1 MRVMHIVSGR
11 FYGGVETLLVT
22 LARCRTLSAA
32 MEPEFALCFDGR
44 LREELAETGAP
55 VHLLGEVRA
64 RHPVSVMRARRQ
76 LRDLL
81 TTRSVDVVVC
91 HLPWTEAVFGTVA
104 RRAGVPLVFWMHGP
118 ANGRGWLERWAALT
132 PPDAAI
138 CNSKYT
144 AKSLPM
150 IFPGIPFDVI
160 YLPVKPSEPAR
171 QSQDHQQDR
180 LQVRR
185 EFDTPPEATVVVQVS
200 RFERWKG
207 QLIHLAALAQLREV
221 PNEGPNWFAWF
232 VGGAQ
237 RADEVAYGAEV
248 KAAASALGIG
258 SRVRFVGERPEV
270 AKILA
275 ASDIFCQPNIEA
287 EPFGIAFI
295 EALQAGLPVVASAS
309 GGALEVIDSS
319 CGILVAAGKSE
330 AVAEAL
336 RKLIED
342 SDLRGRLGAAGPAR
356 ARQLTDPAAQMSRI
370 AASLSRSH
378 REGRLP
384 AGAARSAS
392 HD

>member
-1 MRVMHIVSGR
+1 MRVIHIVSGR
-11 FYGGVETLLVT
+11 LYGGVETLLVT

-44 LREELAETGAP
+44 LRDELAETGAR

-118 ANGRGWLERWAALT
+118 ASGRGWLERWTALT

-160 YLPVKPSEPAR
+160 YLPVRAAQMDREA
-171 QSQDHQQDR
+171 QDHLQVR
-180 LQVRR
+180 LQVRQ
-185 EFDTPPEATVVVQVS
+185 EFDTPPDALVIVQVS
-200 RFERWKG
+200 RMERWKG
-207 QLIHLAALAQLREV
+207 HLIHLAALEQLREV
-221 PNEGPNWFAWF
+221 PNWIAWF

-237 RADEVAYGAEV
+237 NSDEVAYGAEL
-248 KAAASALGIG
+248 KAAASSLGIG
-258 SRVRFVGERPEV
+258 SRVRLVGERPEV

-275 ASDIFCQPNIEA
+275 AADVFCQPNVEP

-295 EALQAGLPVVASAS
+295 EALQAGLPVLASAS
-309 GGALEVIDSS
+309 GGTLEIIDSS
-319 CGILVAAGKSE
+319 CGILVPGGSPE

-336 RKLIED
+336 RQLINNSE
-342 SDLRGRLGAAGPAR
+342 LRGRLGAAGPAR
-356 ARQLTDPAAQMSRI
+356 ARQLTDPTAQTSLL
-370 AASLSRSH
+370 AASLEAVLSR
-378 REGRLP
+378 
-384 AGAARSAS
+384 GAVASERRSVGIA
-392 HD
+392 

>member
-11 FYGGVETLLVT
+11 LYGGVETLLVT
-22 LARCRTLSAA
+22 LARCRALSTA

-44 LREELAETGAP
+44 LREELAKTGAP

-76 LRDLL
+76 LRELL
-81 TTRSVDVVVC
+81 NTRSIDVVAC
-91 HLPWTEAVFGTVA
+91 HLPWAEAVFGMVA

-150 IFPGIPFDVI
+150 LFPGIPFDVI
-160 YLPVKPSEPAR
+160 YLPVRAVEVNC
-171 QSQDHQQDR
+171 QSQDQIRLQDR
-180 LQVRR
+180 LQIRR
-185 EFDTPPEATVVVQVS
+185 EFDTPPDALVIVQVS
-200 RFERWKG
+200 RMERWKG
-207 QLIHLAALAQLREV
+207 HLVHLAALAQLREV
-221 PNEGPNWFAWF
+221 PNWIAWF

-237 RADEVAYGAEV
+237 NPDEVAYGAELRG
-248 KAAASALGIG
+248 AASELGIG
-258 SRVRFVGERPEV
+258 NRIRFVGERPEV

-275 ASDIFCQPNIEA
+275 AADVFCQPNVEP

-309 GGALEVIDSS
+309 GGALEIIDSS
-319 CGILVAAGKSE
+319 CGVLVPAGRPE
-330 AVAEAL
+330 AVADAL
-336 RKLIED
+336 RQLINNSE
-342 SDLRGRLGAAGPAR
+342 LRSRLGAAGPAR
-356 ARQLTDPAAQMSRI
+356 ARQLTDPTAQMSLL
-370 AASLSRSH
+370 AASLEAVSSR
-378 REGRLP
+378 RALAGGR
-384 AGAARSAS
+384 RSVGIA
-392 HD
+392 

>member
-11 FYGGVETLLVT
+11 LYGGVETLLVT

-44 LREELAETGAP
+44 LRDELAEIGAP

-104 RRAGVPLVFWMHGP
+104 RRAGVPLFFWMHVP
-118 ANGRGWLERWAALT
+118 ASGRGWLERWAALT

-160 YLPVKPSEPAR
+160 YLPVRAA
-171 QSQDHQQDR
+171 QVDWQAQDHLQVR
-180 LQVRR
+180 LQVRQ
-185 EFDTPPEATVVVQVS
+185 EFDTPPDARVIVQVS
-200 RFERWKG
+200 RMERWKG
-207 QLIHLAALAQLREV
+207 HLIHLAALEQLREV
-221 PNEGPNWFAWF
+221 PNWIAWF

-237 RADEVAYGAEV
+237 NPDEVAYGAEL
-248 KAAASALGIG
+248 KAAASSLRIG
-258 SRVRFVGERPEV
+258 SRVRLVGERPEV

-275 ASDIFCQPNIEA
+275 AADVFCQPNVEP

-295 EALQAGLPVVASAS
+295 EALQAGLPVLASAS
-309 GGALEVIDSS
+309 GGALEIIDSS
-319 CGILVAAGKSE
+319 CGMLVPAGSPE

-336 RKLIED
+336 RQLINNSE
-342 SDLRGRLGAAGPAR
+342 LRGRLGAAGPAR
-356 ARQLTDPAAQMSRI
+356 ARQLTDPTAQTSLL
-370 AASLSRSH
+370 AASLEAVSSRRALASE
-378 REGRLP
+378 R
-384 AGAARSAS
+384 RSIGIA
-392 HD
+392 

>member
-11 FYGGVETLLVT
+11 LYGGVETLLVT
-22 LARCRTLSAA
+22 LARCRALSTA

-76 LRDLL
+76 LRELL
-81 TTRSVDVVVC
+81 NTRSIDVVVC
-91 HLPWTEAVFGTVA
+91 HLPWAEAVFGTVA

-118 ANGRGWLERWAALT
+118 ANGRGWLDRWAALT

-144 AKSLPM
+144 AKSLPR

-160 YLPVKPSEPAR
+160 YLPVRAAEVDR
-171 QSQDHQQDR
+171 QSQEDRQVR
-180 LQVRR
+180 LQVRQ
-185 EFDTPPEATVVVQVS
+185 EFDTPPDALVIVQVS
-200 RFERWKG
+200 RMERWKG
-207 QLIHLAALAQLREV
+207 HLVHLAALAQLREV
-221 PNEGPNWFAWF
+221 PNWLAWF

-237 RADEVAYGAEV
+237 NPDEVAYGAEL
-248 KAAASALGIG
+248 KGAASELGIG
-258 SRVRFVGERPEV
+258 NRIRFVGERAEV

-275 ASDIFCQPNIEA
+275 ASDIFCQPNVEP

-295 EALQAGLPVVASAS
+295 EALQAGLPVVASAT
-309 GGALEVIDSS
+309 GGALEIVDPG
-319 CGILVAAGKSE
+319 CGILVPAGRPE

-336 RKLIED
+336 RHLINNTV
-342 SDLRGRLGAAGPAR
+342 LRNRLGAAGPAR
-356 ARQLTDPAAQMSRI
+356 AKQLTDPTAQMSLL
-370 AASLSRSH
+370 AASLEAISSRRS
-378 REGRLP
+378 L
-384 AGAARSAS
+384 AGERRSVGIA
-392 HD
+392 